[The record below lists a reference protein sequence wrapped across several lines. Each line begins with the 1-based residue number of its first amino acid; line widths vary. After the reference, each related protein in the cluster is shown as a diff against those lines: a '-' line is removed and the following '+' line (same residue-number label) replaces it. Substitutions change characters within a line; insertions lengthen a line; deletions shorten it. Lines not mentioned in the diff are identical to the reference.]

1 MTLIC
6 LLENNNNNYRI
17 EEIMTLYD
25 EIEDTRTTK
34 KTYQMKLNNWQW
46 IINNIYLNVVNEEDI
61 LSILY

>member
-25 EIEDTRTTK
+25 EIEDTRATK

>member
-6 LLENNNNNYRI
+6 LLESNNNNYRI

-34 KTYQMKLNNWQW
+34 KKYQMKLNN
-46 IINNIYLNVVNEEDI
+46 
-61 LSILY
+61 

>member
-25 EIEDTRTTK
+25 EIEDTRATK
-34 KTYQMKLNNWQW
+34 KTYQMKLNNWQT
-46 IINNIYLNVVNEEDI
+46 IIFNIYLCSNKRGRY
-61 LSILY
+61 S